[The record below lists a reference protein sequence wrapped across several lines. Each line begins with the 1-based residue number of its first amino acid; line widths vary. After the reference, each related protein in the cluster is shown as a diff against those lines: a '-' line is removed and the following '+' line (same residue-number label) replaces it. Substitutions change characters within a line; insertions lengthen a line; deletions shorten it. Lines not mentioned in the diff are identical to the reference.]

1 MQLIALNYQT
11 TDAFQ
16 ILNLALF
23 EQNAN
28 SGYVLKPSVL
38 WNKQHPEY
46 GRFNPFEKKR
56 DGEYLAFYLKLIS
69 GQYLTDNINGSSLNS
84 NSSNANIGTG
94 FTNANNNHLNNSSN
108 SNHNRNSG
116 VELLQTIS
124 TFVEIEI
131 LGIPCD
137 CTKEKTKTF
146 NKNALN
152 PIWNEEFVF
161 NIVFPDLAFV
171 KFTVYDNNNN
181 HVISQ
186 RVVPLKCLR
195 QGYRHLKLRNTQ
207 NQTIELSTL
216 FFYTRQ
222 QFEHVQQQSTPSNLN
237 NLSNL
242 NASKNDLTQAGINN
256 MSDILMPQLQAK
268 HKHFKLTVFGASAD
282 TDESGDN
289 GLQVNVTQETNVQQV
304 IEQVRVCLF
313 YKEENFFVTPK

>member
-11 TDAFQ
+11 MDAFQ

-28 SGYVLKPSVL
+28 SGYVLKPAVL

-69 GQYLTDNINGSSLNS
+69 GQYLTDCNISGSCSNG
-84 NSSNANIGTG
+84 NSSNANMGTAS
-94 FTNANNNHLNNSSN
+94 TNANNLNYNHS
-108 SNHNRNSG
+108 RNSG

-207 NQTIELSTL
+207 NQTIELSSL
-216 FFYTRQ
+216 FFYSRQ
-222 QFEHVQQQSTPSNLN
+222 QFEHVQLNLQSN
-237 NLSNL
+237 SNL
-242 NASKNDLTQAGINN
+242 NASKSDLTTLANSSNLSEITLPH
-256 MSDILMPQLQAK
+256 MQAK
-268 HKHFKLTVFGASAD
+268 HKQFKMTVYGVLGD
-282 TDESGDN
+282 TDESTDN

-304 IEQVRVCLF
+304 IEQVGVLF
-313 YKEENFFVTPK
+313 SL